1 MSVSPTPYHPAE
13 GNPATVGIY
22 SSSGFDLMSLLAK
35 VVARPNPAVTLG
47 PVDMSSALLVVD
59 ATQFDLPI
67 IHATDSFERLTG
79 YNVHEII
86 GRNCRFLQSP
96 DGIVERG
103 ATRKYVD
110 NSVVYNLKRCVDTAT
125 ECQFVNVNYK
135 KGGQPFVNLITVVP
149 IANDDRTAI
158 TYFVGFQ
165 VDLME
170 QSRAILRRLE
180 DGQYF
185 ISSQNDR
192 YPNLQN
198 ENSTG
203 LGAADRVTES
213 LSDVAQA
220 RLAHPANPRLYKQA
234 TIKSRNRLPSPQ
246 KPTPVRHTHSPTALA
261 TPSTRSSTALSPT
274 TTTPL
279 YLDPEFL
286 TDYHLVQNSTEFV
299 HILSSRGIILFA
311 SPLASRYMLEY
322 EAGELVGRNMGK
334 YVHPGDF
341 INLMRELK
349 RCSTPTRSDPSG
361 SNVSVAFRFR
371 RKLSGYSWMDV
382 TGHRYEMSNRKRTK
396 CFVLTARERSF
407 APGPAVSAV
416 GSHWGSNGS
425 DAWWLRVSPEGF
437 ILHAAPPVP
446 LNPDSPQSL
455 LCGFESTSIY
465 GTLIYDLLSEDD
477 RNAFSGAIER
487 CTSDSEDSVDLSVH
501 MSAPGSDQR
510 VRYRVEVYPGSPEP
524 TPCVFICVSKGDCK
538 SERSPRRR
546 SVDREDDE
554 RVFGCVAPDKGTS
567 MRYELN
573 RLMMANKYLEEEI
586 QAIAA

>member
-1 MSVSPTPYHPAE
+1 MSVSSTQYYSSE
-13 GNPATVGIY
+13 GNPESVGIY

-35 VVARPNPAVTLG
+35 VVSRPNPWVNLG

-67 IHATDSFERLTG
+67 IHATDSFEKLTG
-79 YNVHEII
+79 YNVHEIV

-103 ATRKYVD
+103 AARKYVD

-165 VDLME
+165 VDLMD

-180 DGQYF
+180 
-185 ISSQNDR
+185 
-192 YPNLQN
+192 
-198 ENSTG
+198 
-203 LGAADRVTES
+203 
-213 LSDVAQA
+213 AQSGPQ
-220 RLAHPANPRLYKQA
+220 RHTKHL
-234 TIKSRNRLPSPQ
+234 TTKSRHQPPSPQ
-246 KPTPVRHTHSPTALA
+246 KSAPTRNTHSPTAIA
-261 TPSTRSSTALSPT
+261 TPSTRASTALSPT
-274 TTTPL
+274 PTTTPPL
-279 YLDPEFL
+279 HFDPEFL

-311 SPLASRYMLEY
+311 SPRASRDMLEF

-349 RCSTPTRSDPSG
+349 RCSTPTSSDPLG
-361 SNVSVAFRFR
+361 STVSVAFRFR
-371 RKLSGYSWMDV
+371 RKMSGYTWMDV

-407 APGPAVSAV
+407 APGPEVSAI
-416 GSHWGSNGS
+416 GAHWGSSGS

-446 LNPDSPQSL
+446 LNPESPPSL

-477 RNAFSGAIER
+477 RAAFSGAVER
-487 CTSDSEDSVDLSVH
+487 CTSDSGDSVELSLR
-501 MSAPGSDQR
+501 MSAPGSGQSM
-510 VRYRVEVYPGSPEP
+510 RYKVEVYPGSPEP
-524 TPCVFICVSKGDCK
+524 TPCVFVCIGSGECK
-538 SERSPRRR
+538 MERSQRLQALE
-546 SVDREDDE
+546 RECDE
-554 RVFGCVAPDKGTS
+554 SVFGCIAPDKSTS

-586 QAIAA
+586 RAMDASMSS